1 MASARRSAR
10 RNRPTTSGVSTDPH
24 MRMRSTRPPSSKRA
38 PRARCARRIRPSS
51 SLTKGINRKAS
62 DSTVPRA
69 ATGMPRCARG
79 RSRRTTASLI
89 CVAVVE
95 DETARENPT
104 RIKMRTTAVTPLIP
118 PAGSSPTGPASGTA
132 PCPSQE
138 TRLATRVN
146 IKMMATGRM
155 PRKTRGQAD
164 TGCAQAAAEHREP
177 RDEHHRASAA
187 VKTPSVATRSKAILT
202 RASRRAAG
210 ASGVYAQKAP
220 RFLPEGF

>member
-10 RNRPTTSGVSTDPH
+10 RNRPTMSGVSTDPH
-24 MRMRSTRPPSSKRA
+24 MRMRPTRPPSSKRA
-38 PRARCARRIRPSS
+38 PRARCAKRIRRSS

-62 DSTVPRA
+62 DSTVPRE
-69 ATGMPRCARG
+69 ATGIPKRASG

-118 PAGSSPTGPASGTA
+118 PTGSRRAGPASGTD
-132 PCPSQE
+132 PWPSQE
-138 TRLATRVN
+138 TRLATSVN

-155 PRKTRGQAD
+155 PRKTSRAPMRALNIVVASTASQK
-164 TGCAQAAAEHREP
+164 
-177 RDEHHRASAA
+177 HHSHASAA
-187 VKTPSVATRSKAILT
+187 VKTPSVATRSIKILT
-202 RASRRAAG
+202 RASTWV
-210 ASGVYAQKAP
+210 SGVP
-220 RFLPEGF
+220 DT

>member
-1 MASARRSAR
+1 
-10 RNRPTTSGVSTDPH
+10 
-24 MRMRSTRPPSSKRA
+24 MRSTRPPSSKRA

-69 ATGMPRCARG
+69 ATGMPKCASG

-138 TRLATRVN
+138 TRLATSVN

-155 PRKTRGQAD
+155 PRKTSRAPMRALN
-164 TGCAQAAAEHREP
+164 TVTASAANQK
-177 RDEHHRASAA
+177 HHSHASAA
-187 VKTPSVATRSKAILT
+187 VKTPSVATRSTAILT
-202 RASRRAAG
+202 RASTW
-210 ASGVYAQKAP
+210 ASRVPAT
-220 RFLPEGF
+220 